1 MKLSISKARNSF
13 LEYLKKERA
22 ASPLTIVTY
31 DKSLREFE
39 NFLLEYLGVMEPS
52 IDDLSADVVR
62 AFLVELNRRKN
73 SRLTVRKKL
82 SSIRS
87 LAKFLVRFEHIQSDF
102 TGFISTPRKPKAI
115 PVYVEE
121 TVIEKIL
128 LSVSVDAENGYR
140 DKAILE
146 LLYGTGIRV
155 SELCGLNFGSVDFES
170 GTLKVSGKRNK
181 ERLVPLLQRTA
192 ESLKEYLQSRRDE
205 DWVFDRP
212 LFMSSNG
219 KRIIPASVYRIV
231 ARQIKKFSNVER
243 KGPHT
248 LRHTFATHLLNH
260 GADLEAVRELLGHT
274 SLSTTQIYTH
284 LSIEQLKRVYSKAHP
299 RAKK

>member
-1 MKLSISKARNSF
+1 MKYSVNKARSMF
-13 LEYLKKERA
+13 LEYLKKEKA
-22 ASPLTIVTY
+22 ASPLTILTY
-31 DKSLREFE
+31 DKSLQEFAD
-39 NFLLEYLGVMEPS
+39 FLSGYLGMMEVT
-52 IDDLSADVVR
+52 IEDLSADVVR
-62 AFLVELNRRKN
+62 AFLVELDRRKN

-87 LAKFLVRFEHIQSDF
+87 LAKFLVRFEYLQADF
-102 TGFISTPRKPKAI
+102 TGFISTPRKGKPI

-121 TVIEKIL
+121 AAMEKM
-128 LSVSVDAENGYR
+128 LSSLPIDVENGYR
-140 DKAILE
+140 DRAILE

-155 SELCGLNFGSVDFES
+155 SELCGLNFGSVDLD
-170 GTLKVSGKRNK
+170 GCTLKVSGKRNK
-181 ERLVPLLQRTA
+181 QRLVPLLERTV
-192 ESLKEYLQSRRDE
+192 ESLKDYLQSRE
-205 DWVFDRP
+205 EMNLGFDQP
-212 LFMSSNG
+212 LFVSSNG
-219 KRIIPASVYRIV
+219 KRMIPSSVYRIV

-260 GADLEAVRELLGHT
+260 GADLEAVRELLGHA

-299 RAKK
+299 RAKN